1 MSVACRFGAGQS
13 GGNTASS
20 YAEGT
25 LVFLVA
31 PGTSASKNLS
41 IEDVDNNECVTQ
53 ITATYNSETVISTEI
68 GTTDGGTFICTFSDG
83 AKLVTVVGAK
93 GADPEKPK
101 HQQMTVT
108 FSLPA

>member
-1 MSVACRFGAGQS
+1 MSVACRFGTGQS

-41 IEDVDNNECVTQ
+41 IEDVDNNDCITQ

-68 GTTDGGTFICTFSDG
+68 GTIDGGTFTCTFSDE
-83 AKLVTVVGAK
+83 
-93 GADPEKPK
+93 P
-101 HQQMTVT
+101 
-108 FSLPA
+108 SW